1 MRKVFLNISNH
12 PSTKWSE
19 EQLKAAKKYGE
30 IVDIQFPN
38 VPTDEDAVTI
48 HNLANMSAKNIL
60 RLYKDDLV
68 TIHIMGE
75 MTFTYAFVCIMKAH
89 GIPCFASTTERVAT
103 EKDGVKTSVFQFVQF
118 RQYI

>member
-12 PSTKWSE
+12 PSTKWGE
-19 EQLKAAKKYGE
+19 EQLKAAQKYGE

-38 VPTDEDAVTI
+38 VPADEDAATI

-75 MTFTYAFVCIMKAH
+75 MNFVFAFVNIAKAH
-89 GIPCFASTTERVAT
+89 KIPCFASTTERIVK
-103 EKDGVKTSVFQFVQF
+103 EENGVKTSVFKFLQF